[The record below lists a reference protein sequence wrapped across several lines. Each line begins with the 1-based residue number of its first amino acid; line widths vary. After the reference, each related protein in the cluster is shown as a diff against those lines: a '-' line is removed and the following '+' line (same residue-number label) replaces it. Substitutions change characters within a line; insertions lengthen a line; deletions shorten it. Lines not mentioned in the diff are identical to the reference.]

1 MLWIEKH
8 KPRSFGEI
16 TSHKEVISMLESYT
30 LETVPNLIVHG
41 QPGHN
46 KKTVLYSFIA
56 HLYGKYP
63 EPKQRSA
70 EMDVGSAKIEVSY
83 LESDEMIEICP
94 SEYGYRDRHV
104 VQKII
109 KDMAQT
115 RPILGMF
122 GAKKRSVKI
131 LVIDQSEDLSKD
143 AQASLRRTIEVY
155 SGHFRII
162 MLCTEVSKLI
172 EPIRSRCLLVRM
184 RGFSDSEMAAICE
197 SVLEKEGFLSEKEV
211 IGEVCAN
218 SLGNCKRAL
227 CLLEVHCFNR
237 DPSNVKRARTDIAGF
252 RLDWEARI
260 DAIVEMIK
268 TSPSVETMVSIR
280 KELYGLIVS
289 HIPPS
294 VILLEMMRGLCKG
307 IGDVSKSIAASALV
321 YDERIRLGTK
331 ALYHL
336 EAFAASSMCVLS
348 QKN

>member
-16 TSHKEVISMLESYT
+16 TSHREVVSMLESYT
-30 LETVPNLIVHG
+30 LDTVPNLIIHG

-46 KKTVLYSFIA
+46 KKTVLYSLIA

-63 EPKQRSA
+63 TPKQKSA
-70 EMDVGSAKIEVSY
+70 EMDVGSTKIDVGY
-83 LESDEMIEICP
+83 LESDEMVEICP

-104 VQKII
+104 VQRII
-109 KDMAQT
+109 KDMAQA

-122 GAKKRSVKI
+122 GSKKRSVKI
-131 LVIDQSEDLSKD
+131 LVIDQSEDLSRD

-155 SGHFRII
+155 SGHFRVV

-184 RGFSDSEMAAICE
+184 RGFSDPEMTAICE
-197 SVLEKEGFLSEKEV
+197 SVLEKEGFLSEKEIV
-211 IGEVCAN
+211 GEICAN

-237 DPSNVKRARTDIAGF
+237 DSSNAKRARIDLAGF
-252 RLDWEARI
+252 RLDWETRI
-260 DAIVEMIK
+260 DAMVEMIK
-268 TSPSVETMVSIR
+268 SSPGVETMAAIR
-280 KELYGLIVS
+280 KELYGLLVS

-294 VILLEMMRGLCKG
+294 TILLEMMRGLCRG
-307 IGDVSKSIAASALV
+307 TSDASKSIVTFALI

-336 EAFAASSMCVLS
+336 EAFAASSMCALS